1 MKKVP
6 ILMILLFAFIYWS
19 KELDKKTVHG
29 HSWNES
35 RSTQSGGVVENAGKS
50 RDVRYDSIRLEKLKG
65 LGILPDDSLER
76 MYDRNYMDF
85 DLYNNPDDDDE
96 WHDYF
101 ND

>member
-6 ILMILLFAFIYWS
+6 IPLILLFVFLYWS
-19 KELDKKTVHG
+19 RELDKKTIHG
-29 HSWNES
+29 HTWDEPRINIE
-35 RSTQSGGVVENAGKS
+35 KS
-50 RDVRYDSIRLEKLKG
+50 DFKKKTNQDRINDSIRAERLKE